1 MNRVF
6 LIGNLTKDPEVAVVS
21 NDLTN
26 CKFSIAV
33 TRRYGAKETDYF
45 TIVCWRAMAENCGKY
60 LRTGRK
66 VCPFCVNKVDEVDY
80 ITFAKDLEKNSEKN
94 FDRSGERRPRFV
106 AENGKIIPRRTSG
119 VCVKHQRDIAVAIKR
134 ARIMALLPFKGE

>member
-1 MNRVF
+1 MIKENKGGYKRV
-6 LIGNLTKDPEVAVVS
+6 P
-21 NDLTN
+21 
-26 CKFSIAV
+26 
-33 TRRYGAKETDYF
+33 R
-45 TIVCWRAMAENCGKY
+45 
-60 LRTGRK
+60 RK

>member
-1 MNRVF
+1 MIKENKGGYTRV
-6 LIGNLTKDPEVAVVS
+6 P
-21 NDLTN
+21 
-26 CKFSIAV
+26 
-33 TRRYGAKETDYF
+33 R
-45 TIVCWRAMAENCGKY
+45 
-60 LRTGRK
+60 RK

>member
-1 MNRVF
+1 M
-6 LIGNLTKDPEVAVVS
+6 I
-21 NDLTN
+21 
-26 CKFSIAV
+26 
-33 TRRYGAKETDYF
+33 KENKGGYKS
-45 TIVCWRAMAENCGKY
+45 VPR
-60 LRTGRK
+60 RK